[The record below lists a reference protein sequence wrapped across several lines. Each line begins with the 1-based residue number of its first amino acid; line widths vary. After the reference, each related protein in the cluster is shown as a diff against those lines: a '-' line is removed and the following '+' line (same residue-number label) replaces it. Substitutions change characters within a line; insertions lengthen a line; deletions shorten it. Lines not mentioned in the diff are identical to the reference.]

1 MPEMVPEVV
10 EQKFVFP
17 IHYRDELLAW
27 ATYALEP
34 DPGHSGGVV
43 HSLYYDTPD
52 LELYSQKRNSEF
64 LKYKVRLRWYD
75 EAGALPPDARV
86 PCFLEVKRK
95 IGAARRKR
103 RTTADLPAAVLAG
116 SPFDSP
122 EVSALAGVALE
133 IGFAAQGPLV
143 PMALIRY
150 HRMRFVDPATGARIA
165 LDGEIGCQ
173 AVNRAFLPAEAP
185 IVLDTGVLEIKG
197 TARHLPPSLEPVA
210 FLLTKSSF
218 SKYAQ
223 CLEHLLHPA
232 GVRI

>member
-1 MPEMVPEVV
+1 MPETLPEVV
-10 EQKFVFP
+10 EQKFAFP
-17 IHYRDELLAW
+17 IHCRDELLAW
-27 ATYALEP
+27 ATYVLEP
-34 DPGHSGGVV
+34 DPGHPGGVV

-52 LELYSQKRNSEF
+52 LELYLQKRNSEY
-64 LKYKVRLRWYD
+64 LKFKVRLRWYG
-75 EAGALPPDARV
+75 EAGAMPPDQRI

-116 SPFDSP
+116 SPFDSS
-122 EVSALAGVALE
+122 EVAALAGVALE
-133 IGFAAQGPLV
+133 NGFPGQRTLV

-150 HRMRFVDPATGARIA
+150 RRLRFVDPSTGARVAI
-165 LDGEIGCQ
+165 DWEIGCR
-173 AVNRAFLPAEAP
+173 AVNPAFLPAEAP
-185 IVLDTGVLEIKG
+185 VVLGTGVLEVKG
-197 TARHLPPSLEPVA
+197 TARHLPPSLEPIA